1 LIGNPTCVL
10 DASALL
16 AYLNDEEGADLVE
29 DALIRGSAIS
39 AVNMAEV
46 LSKLADSGQEP
57 DEVTE
62 ELQRR
67 GFLDRTLVILPVTA
81 EDAVAIA
88 NLYKRTKLQG
98 LSLGDRACLALAR
111 RLQVPAV
118 TADRVWSRLKV
129 GAKVE
134 VIR

>member
-1 LIGNPTCVL
+1 LESPTCVL

-16 AYLNDEEGADLVE
+16 AYLNDEEGAQLVE

-46 LSKLADSGQEP
+46 LSKLTDLGKEP
-57 DEVTE
+57 DEVSG

-67 GFLDRTLVILPVTA
+67 GFLGGTLAVFPLTA
-81 EDAVAIA
+81 EDAIAIA
-88 NLYKRTKLQG
+88 NLHRKTKVHG
-98 LSLGDRACLALAR
+98 LSLGDRACLGLAL
-111 RLQVPAV
+111 RLRVRAL
-118 TADRVWSRLKV
+118 TADRAWSRLKIAV
-129 GAKVE
+129 KVE

>member
-1 LIGNPTCVL
+1 LESPTSVL

-39 AVNMAEV
+39 SVNMAEV
-46 LSKLADSGQEP
+46 LSKLTELGKEP
-57 DEVTE
+57 DEVTK

-67 GFLDRTLVILPVTA
+67 GFLGRTLAIHPLTT
-81 EDAVAIA
+81 EDAVVIA

-98 LSLGDRACLALAR
+98 LSLGDRACLALAI
-111 RLQVPAV
+111 RLRVPAL
-118 TADRVWSRLKV
+118 TTDRAWSRLKIAV
-129 GAKVE
+129 KVE
-134 VIR
+134 LIR

>member
-1 LIGNPTCVL
+1 LESPTCVL

-16 AYLNDEEGADLVE
+16 AYLNGEEGADLVE

-46 LSKLADSGQEP
+46 LSKLTELGNEP
-57 DEVTE
+57 NDVTE

-67 GFLDRTLVILPVTA
+67 GFLGRPLAILPLTA
-81 EDAVAIA
+81 EDAVGIA
-88 NLYKRTKLQG
+88 NLYKRSKPHG
-98 LSLGDRACLALAR
+98 LSLGDRACLGLAIRLRVRAL
-111 RLQVPAV
+111 
-118 TADRVWSRLKV
+118 TADRAWSRLRIGV
-129 GAKVE
+129 KVE

>member
-1 LIGNPTCVL
+1 LESPTCVL

-16 AYLNDEEGADLVE
+16 AYLNDEEGAQLVE

-46 LSKLADSGQEP
+46 LSKLTDLGKEP
-57 DEVTE
+57 DEVSG

-67 GFLDRTLVILPVTA
+67 GFLGGTLAVFPLTA
-81 EDAVAIA
+81 DDAIAIA
-88 NLYKRTKLQG
+88 NLHRKTKVHG
-98 LSLGDRACLALAR
+98 LSLGDRACLGLAL
-111 RLQVPAV
+111 RLRVRAL
-118 TADRVWSRLKV
+118 TADRAWSRLKIAV
-129 GAKVE
+129 KVE

>member
-1 LIGNPTCVL
+1 LESPTCVL

-16 AYLNDEEGADLVE
+16 AYLNNEEGADLVE

-46 LSKLADSGQEP
+46 LSKLTELGKEP

-67 GFLDRTLVILPVTA
+67 GFLGGTLAILPLTA
-81 EDAVAIA
+81 EDAVVIA
-88 NLYKRTKLQG
+88 NLYKRTKLHG
-98 LSLGDRACLALAR
+98 LSLGDRACLGLAIRLGVRAL
-111 RLQVPAV
+111 
-118 TADRVWSRLKV
+118 TTDRAWSRLRIAV
-129 GAKVE
+129 KVE
-134 VIR
+134 LAR

>member
-1 LIGNPTCVL
+1 LESPTCVL

-16 AYLNDEEGADLVE
+16 AYLNDEEGAQLVE

-46 LSKLADSGQEP
+46 LSTLTDLGKEP
-57 DEVTE
+57 DEVSG

-67 GFLDRTLVILPVTA
+67 GFLGGTLAVFPLTA
-81 EDAVAIA
+81 DDAVVIA
-88 NLYKRTKLQG
+88 NLHRKTKVHG
-98 LSLGDRACLALAR
+98 LSLGDRACLGLAL
-111 RLQVPAV
+111 RLRVRAL
-118 TADRVWSRLKV
+118 TTDRAWSRLKIAV
-129 GAKVE
+129 KVE